1 MGGGDVGAT
10 PGLALRLRLKLG
22 VGVRGEGVDEVR
34 AGGGREVYVDGG
46 DSVDEE
52 IEVKADAEGGVANGF
67 GAPFAKG
74 DGERDLMILTAMT
87 LMKVN
92 ADAEKIASFRPA

>member
-1 MGGGDVGAT
+1 MHPRMQMLLNGQLIAIQFGDAVVLCAPGTEYTDRLELKSAT
-10 PGLALRLRLKLG
+10 DRTFGLG
-22 VGVRGEGVDEVR
+22 VV
-34 AGGGREVYVDGG
+34 
-46 DSVDEE
+46 
-52 IEVKADAEGGVANGF
+52 
-67 GAPFAKG
+67 KG